1 MIRHLMKFSMP
12 SELKSI
18 YDKAA
23 HDQAAQ
29 YAKDPTWLKGLLRQA
44 VQKAGDN
51 TARLQNIYEDLQAL
65 IRMVRAYLKQQY
77 KEVPWKSI
85 IYAVAAIIYF
95 VNPFDLIPD
104 AILFAGFIDD
114 AAIITHVVG
123 VIGED
128 IAKFKQWE
136 AAQVT
141 GDIITE

>member
-1 MIRHLMKFSMP
+1 MKFTMP
-12 SELKSI
+12 SGLKSV

-23 HDQAAQ
+23 R
-29 YAKDPTWLKGLLRQA
+29 YAKDPAWLKGLLLQA

-51 TARLQNIYEDLQAL
+51 MARLQNIYEDLQAL
-65 IRMVRAYLKQQY
+65 IRMVRAYFKQQY

-85 IYAVAAIIYF
+85 VYAIAAIIYF
-95 VNPFDLIPD
+95 VNPFDLVPD
-104 AILFAGFIDD
+104 AILFTGFIDD
-114 AAIITHVVG
+114 AAIITYVAG

-136 AAQVT
+136 AIQVT

>member
-12 SELKSI
+12 SGLKST

-23 HDQAAQ
+23 DQATR
-29 YAKDPTWLKGLLRQA
+29 YAKDPAWLKGLLRKA

-51 TARLQNIYEDLQAL
+51 MARVRLQNIYEDLQAL
-65 IRMVRAYLKQQY
+65 IRMVQAYLKQQY

-85 IYAVAAIIYF
+85 IYAIAAIIYF

-136 AAQVT
+136 AVQVS
-141 GDIITE
+141 

>member
-12 SELKSI
+12 SGLKSI
-18 YDKAA
+18 YDQVA
-23 HDQAAQ
+23 HDHAK
-29 YAKDPTWLKGLLRQA
+29 YAKDPARLKGLLRQA
-44 VQKAGDN
+44 VQKASDN
-51 TARLQNIYEDLQAL
+51 MARLQNIYEDLQAL
-65 IRMVRAYLKQQY
+65 IRMVQAYLKQQY

-85 IYAVAAIIYF
+85 IYAIAAIIYF

-114 AAIITHVVG
+114 AAIITHVAG

-136 AAQVT
+136 AVQVT
-141 GDIITE
+141 GDIIAE